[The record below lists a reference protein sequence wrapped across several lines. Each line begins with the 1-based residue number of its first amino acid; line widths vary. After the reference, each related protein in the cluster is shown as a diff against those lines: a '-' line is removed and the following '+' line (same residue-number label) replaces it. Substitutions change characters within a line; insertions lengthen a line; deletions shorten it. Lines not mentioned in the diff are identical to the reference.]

1 MASVGSF
8 LVSGAARCV
17 TRNRFGVRAQS
28 LEGGGS
34 TVLSSESVNGSSS
47 VVVGTQKNHNGGSLV
62 KEEAKGWL
70 LGVEGE
76 KKKKGEAEE
85 GLAALWD
92 DGYGRSSVEDYFA
105 AAKEIC
111 RSDGGPP
118 RWFCP
123 VECGPPLKDSPTL
136 LFLPGSK
143 LHF

>member
-1 MASVGSF
+1 
-8 LVSGAARCV
+8 
-17 TRNRFGVRAQS
+17 
-28 LEGGGS
+28 
-34 TVLSSESVNGSSS
+34 
-47 VVVGTQKNHNGGSLV
+47 VVVGTQKNHIGGSLV
-62 KEEAKGWL
+62 KEETKVRL
-70 LGVEGE
+70 LGVEE

-92 DGYGRSSVEDYFA
+92 DGYGRRSVEDYFA

-136 LFLPGSK
+136 LFLPGTN

>member
-1 MASVGSF
+1 MV
-8 LVSGAARCV
+8 
-17 TRNRFGVRAQS
+17 
-28 LEGGGS
+28 
-34 TVLSSESVNGSSS
+34 
-47 VVVGTQKNHNGGSLV
+47 
-62 KEEAKGWL
+62 EEAKGWL

-92 DGYGRSSVEDYFA
+92 DGYGRNSVEDYFA

-136 LFLPGSK
+136 LFLPGFLKFVACISQFMIEHLLK
-143 LHF
+143 VFAL